1 MSESGVAIWA
11 KALEVI
17 GKELDNEQTI
27 NIWFNP
33 IKCSSCT
40 SEKMVLEVPNKFFQ
54 DWLLNRYM
62 DILNSGVRTACGA
75 DLKIEFVLAQ
85 IPSSPAHGAGE
96 TVKKEEAKKEV
107 KGFWPFSKQAPI
119 HARELGLDP
128 KYTFDSFVVGSS
140 NRFAHAAAMAV
151 SDSPAKAYNP
161 LFIYGGT
168 GLGKTHLM
176 HAIGDRVLA
185 KAPKT
190 KVLYISSED
199 FTNQMIS
206 AIQNRSMIKFRE
218 KYRNVDILL
227 IDDVH
232 FIAGKDS
239 TQEEFFHTFNTLYD
253 AHKQIVVTSDRP
265 PKEINKLEERL
276 VSRFLYGLVTDVQ
289 PPDFETRI
297 AILKRKSE
305 MAAITLPE
313 DVFYFLAEK
322 IKTNIRELEGAL
334 IRVVAYSKLIGKDVS
349 VDLVKEVL
357 KDMIIEGEKKIT
369 IDLIQKKVSEYFDIK
384 LSDMRAKKRSKAIAY
399 PRQIAM
405 YLTRQL
411 TDYSLPE
418 IGDQF
423 GGRDHTTVIHACS
436 KIEADLKEKDGFKV
450 LLGRLIDSIK
460 G

>member
-1 MSESGVAIWA
+1 MSDSAQSVWT
-11 KALEVI
+11 KALDI
-17 GKELDNEQTI
+17 IKGSLDNEQTFA
-27 NIWFNP
+27 IWFAP
-33 IKCSSCT
+33 IICRSCT
-40 SEKMVLEVPNKFFQ
+40 AETIVLELPNKFFR
-54 DWLLNRYM
+54 DWISSRYM
-62 DILNSGVRTACGA
+62 DVLGSGLKRACGFEP
-75 DLKIEFVLAQ
+75 KIEFVLVDGPATA
-85 IPSSPAHGAGE
+85 PSEIHARSDGE
-96 TVKKEEAKKEV
+96 KSQP
-107 KGFWPFSKQAPI
+107 KGFWPFTKHAPA
-119 HARELGLDP
+119 HAREIGLDP
-128 KYTFDSFVVGSS
+128 KYTFDSFVIGAS

-176 HAIGDRVLA
+176 HAIGDRVLQKSP
-185 KAPKT
+185 KA

-206 AIQNRSMIKFRE
+206 AIQNRTMTKFRE

-305 MAAITLPE
+305 LASTSLPE

-322 IKTNIRELEGAL
+322 VKTNIRELEGAL

-349 VDLVKEVL
+349 VDLAKEVL

-369 IDLIQKKVSEYFDIK
+369 IDLIQKKVSDYFDIK

-399 PRQIAM
+399 PRQVAM
-405 YLTRQL
+405 YLARQL

-423 GGRDHTTVIHACS
+423 GGRDHTTVMHACG
-436 KIEADLKEKDGFKV
+436 KVEQDLKEKEGFRI
-450 LLGRLIDSIK
+450 LIDRLIETIK